1 MRRITAVKSL
11 CGYSEKII
19 YRKERIMLEFKT
31 IRQVARTGIISEHYL
46 RLMVERGECP
56 CIKSGN
62 RVLIN
67 VPALL
72 EKLDEMSRRVCKDE
86 VQGSGTD
93 NDSE

>member
-1 MRRITAVKSL
+1 MP
-11 CGYSEKII
+11 
-19 YRKERIMLEFKT
+19 EFKT

-46 RLMVERGECP
+46 RLMVKKGECP

-72 EKLDEMSRRVCKDE
+72 EKLEEMSRSTEE
-86 VQGSGTD
+86 VRLDG
-93 NDSE
+93 